1 MPLILEKSENL
12 GIISEV
18 LQVTLK
24 LVFLKKPTQQ
34 NQNFNPSKATK
45 ILVSAQM
52 T

>member
-1 MPLILEKSENL
+1 MPLILGKSENW

-24 LVFLKKPTQQ
+24 LVFLKKPQQ
-34 NQNFNPSKATK
+34 KQNFNPSKATK
-45 ILVSAQM
+45 IPVSAQV